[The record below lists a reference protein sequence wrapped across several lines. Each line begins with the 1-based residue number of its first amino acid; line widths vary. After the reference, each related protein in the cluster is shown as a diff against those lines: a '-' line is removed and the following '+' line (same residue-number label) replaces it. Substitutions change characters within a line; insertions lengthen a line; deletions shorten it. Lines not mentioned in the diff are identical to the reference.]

1 MADPKQV
8 AEVVRGFLA
17 KFKSTPKPDRSSQS
31 DKSQLSKLN
40 SWLKDPIL
48 YPEAVKRAK
57 NAGYA
62 PRLRH
67 EA

>member
-1 MADPKQV
+1 MSLS
-8 AEVVRGFLA
+8 VVRGFLA
-17 KFKSTPKPDRSSQS
+17 KFKSTPKPDRSNQS

-40 SWLKDPIL
+40 SWLGDPIL
-48 YPEAVKRAK
+48 YSEAIKRAK
-57 NAGYA
+57 ALGYA